1 MDFRIPVWYEL
12 KLLFMAW
19 LVLPNFRGAAFIY
32 DKFVRDQVKRRTGS
46 TQAASAA
53 STGSSNVSASKDNK
67 ILSTS
72 PEEKKP
78 KRKLL
83 SMAIPKMLKF

>member
-1 MDFRIPVWYEL
+1 
-12 KLLFMAW
+12 MAW

-32 DKFVRDQVKRRTGS
+32 DKFVREQVKRRTGS